1 METLTVETS
10 IPSVSS
16 PIPTACFED
25 SPEPSS
31 TTRIIS
37 KRVTS
42 QDVTPSLDNISTLAN
57 RFDDILGVTTTT
69 VDSHGEKADVS
80 NMETTITASPTPTL
94 RIYKD
99 HLKKPKKILDA
110 LNDLSWVEAMQEE
123 LFQFK
128 IQNVWSLVDCLKGV
142 KPIGTKW
149 VLKNKKDE
157 RGIVIRNKARLMA
170 QGHTQEE
177 EIDYDEKKDG
187 IFLSQDKYVGDILK
201 KFAYSDVRS
210 ANTPMDK
217 ENPWEKTELGKI
229 GCQFLGRRLISWQCK
244 KQKIMATSTTEAEY
258 VAAASGCEQVLW
270 IQNQLLDYGH
280 HFIRDC
286 FEKKLISVDHIH
298 TDNNVVDLLTKPF
311 DVGRFQYL
319 VVEQAMR
326 GYVKG
331 NHVIYTTFPHHTP
344 SPEAQQTSPTTHS
357 SSLLLPVINEPLPTV
372 IPFDTP
378 QLRQYTRRARIAQSS
393 ALPPVADE
401 PASPIRDDMIQYQG
415 LLPLLLMRALKVRVK
430 LLEDRE
436 GGGIAQ
442 SGEDAPIKGRSLDK
456 GEEAAIERSMEK
468 GSNNIEEM
476 VNVLTSL
483 DAATVL
489 SSGVSVI
496 ISPVTKVYVAEVPTG
511 SGSIPTDSP
520 PSIGVPTG
528 SDVVPTASPIF
539 TTAIVATPYTRR
551 KGKEKMVESETPKK
565 KKIQEQ
571 MDVQMARQLEEEMER
586 DAQRMN
592 EQIARD
598 AEIASIHAEEELPLC
613 KSSQITYS
621 TKKAPLK
628 EATKR
633 VLYVS
638 AQESC
643 RLESKTFKG
652 ITLEE
657 IKEKFDPVWKQF
669 QNFIPIGSKQEA
681 ERFKRKRPRLEQD
694 SAKKAKTSEEVPEE
708 KLKEMMQLIPV
719 EEVYVEALQVKHPI
733 IDWEV
738 HTKGERS
745 YWKIIRPAANDK
757 EMELWVELKRL
768 YEPDVEDKLWTHTQ
782 TMMHDSVEWRLYDS
796 CGVHPVLSKDQEI
809 FMLVEKEY
817 PLRKGLAIVMIINKL
832 QVENYS
838 QMANDLI
845 LKIHKITNSRR
856 QQDD

>member
-229 GCQFLGRRLISWQCK
+229 SANTPMDKENPWEKTELGK
-244 KQKIMATSTTEAEY
+244 MANIAKTST
-258 VAAASGCEQVLW
+258 L
-270 IQNQLLDYGH
+270 
-280 HFIRDC
+280 
-286 FEKKLISVDHIH
+286 
-298 TDNNVVDLLTKPF
+298 
-311 DVGRFQYL
+311 
-319 VVEQAMR
+319 
-326 GYVKG
+326 
-331 NHVIYTTFPHHTP
+331 P
-344 SPEAQQTSPTTHS
+344 SDSIPRVTS
-357 SSLLLPVINEPLPTV
+357 L
-372 IPFDTP
+372 
-378 QLRQYTRRARIAQSS
+378 A
-393 ALPPVADE
+393 ADE
-401 PASPIRDDMIQYQG
+401 GSMQQQ
-415 LLPLLLMRALKVRVK
+415 LNELTALVK